1 MLNIILFSFD
11 MYQETKYPRMD
22 QGKTVKSVLT
32 DHINSQFL
40 KAVFQTF
47 SFVYS

>member
-22 QGKTVKSVLT
+22 QGKIVKSVST